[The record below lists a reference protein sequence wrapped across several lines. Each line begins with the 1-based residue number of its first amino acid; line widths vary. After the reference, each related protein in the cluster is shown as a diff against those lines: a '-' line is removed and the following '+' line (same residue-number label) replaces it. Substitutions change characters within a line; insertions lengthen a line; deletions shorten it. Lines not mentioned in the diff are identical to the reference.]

1 MAGLCSLRLDHP
13 MEPQADYAHVKQTL
27 AFISQN
33 WREQPSLEVIAA
45 QSGLSPFY
53 LQKLFTRWAGLSPK
67 QFLQAVTLDHAR
79 SLLRGDANL
88 LDASHELGLSGPSR
102 LHDLFVTHE
111 GMTPGVYKA
120 RGAGLIITYGYHPSP
135 FGTALIMRTQG
146 RLAGLAF
153 ADDGG
158 ESQALADMT
167 RRWPQADYVEDQ
179 AATAALARRVFSRQ
193 EWSKVQPL
201 KIIFI
206 GTDFEIRVWETL
218 LSIPLGSA
226 STYSDVAAQ
235 LGMPKASRAV
245 GSAVG
250 RNPLAFVVPCHRVL
264 AKSGAL
270 HGYHWGLTR
279 KRAMLGWEAGAV
291 HSRL

>member
-1 MAGLCSLRLDHP
+1 
-13 MEPQADYAHVKQTL
+13 MEPQADYAHVKQAL

-120 RGAGLIITYGYHPSP
+120 RGAGLTITYGYHPSP

-153 ADDGG
+153 ADEGG

-206 GTDFEIRVWETL
+206 GTDFEIRVWQTL

-226 STYSDVAAQ
+226 STYSQVATQ

>member
-1 MAGLCSLRLDHP
+1 

-120 RGAGLIITYGYHPSP
+120 RGAGLTITYGYHPSP

-193 EWSKVQPL
+193 EWSKDQPL

-206 GTDFEIRVWETL
+206 GTDFEIRVWQTL

-226 STYSDVAAQ
+226 STYSQVAAQ

-291 HSRL
+291 HSSL

>member
-1 MAGLCSLRLDHP
+1 

-120 RGAGLIITYGYHPSP
+120 RGAGLTITYGYHPSP

-193 EWSKVQPL
+193 EWSKDQPL

-226 STYSDVAAQ
+226 STYSQVADQ

-291 HSRL
+291 HSSL

>member
-1 MAGLCSLRLDHP
+1 
-13 MEPQADYAHVKQTL
+13 MEPQADYAHVKQAL

-120 RGAGLIITYGYHPSP
+120 RGAGLTITYGYHPSP

-167 RRWPQADYVEDQ
+167 RRWPQD
-179 AATAALARRVFSRQ
+179 
-193 EWSKVQPL
+193 
-201 KIIFI
+201 
-206 GTDFEIRVWETL
+206 
-218 LSIPLGSA
+218 
-226 STYSDVAAQ
+226 
-235 LGMPKASRAV
+235 
-245 GSAVG
+245 
-250 RNPLAFVVPCHRVL
+250 
-264 AKSGAL
+264 
-270 HGYHWGLTR
+270 
-279 KRAMLGWEAGAV
+279 
-291 HSRL
+291 

>member
-1 MAGLCSLRLDHP
+1 

-120 RGAGLIITYGYHPSP
+120 RGAGLTITYGYHPSP

-206 GTDFEIRVWETL
+206 GTDFEIRVWQTL

-226 STYSDVAAQ
+226 STYSQVAAQ

-291 HSRL
+291 HSSL

>member
-1 MAGLCSLRLDHP
+1 
-13 MEPQADYAHVKQTL
+13 MEPQADYAHVKKAL
-27 AFISQN
+27 AFISEN

-45 QSGLSPFY
+45 QTGLSAFH

-67 QFLQAVTLDHAR
+67 QFLQAVTLNHAR
-79 SLLRGDANL
+79 NLLRNDANL
-88 LDASHELGLSGPSR
+88 LDASHELGLSGPGR

-111 GMTPGVYKA
+111 GMTPGIYKA
-120 RGAGLIITYGYHPSP
+120 RGRGLTITYGFHPSP
-135 FGTALIMRTQG
+135 FGSALIMTTQG

-153 ADDGG
+153 ADEGG
-158 ESQALADMT
+158 EAEALADMT
-167 RRWPQADYVEDQ
+167 RRWPQADYVENIDATRHM
-179 AATAALARRVFSRQ
+179 AARVFSRDL
-193 EWSKVQPL
+193 WSADEPL

-206 GTDFEIRVWETL
+206 GTDFEIRVWENL
-218 LSIPLGSA
+218 LSIPMGRA
-226 STYSDVAAQ
+226 STYSQVAAK

-264 AKSGAL
+264 GKSGAL

-291 HSRL
+291 QSSLK